1 MLFAFLTFCL
11 VVVVVLGSYWALV
24 LRQEQAEESKVRR
37 RLRSAAAGLKASVVS
52 VSREREKLSD
62 IPLLDAALAR
72 SRTLADRAQDLVDR
86 SGMKVTVGAVFL
98 AAACLAALGFEGS
111 LLLGTG
117 WLVAPIVGAGL
128 GGLPFLFLRYKA
140 RKRSE
145 RFEELF
151 PEAIGLMVRALRAG
165 HAFTTGVAMAAE
177 EMADPVGPELKKL
190 YEQQNY
196 GMPVED
202 ALRDLA
208 VRVPLLDVRFFV
220 TAVLTQRQ
228 SGGNLAEI
236 LENLIAVI
244 RDRFKVKRQVRVVT
258 AHARITGFVLMLLPI
273 ACAIIM
279 LVIAP
284 DHMRVLWTD
293 PMGIRMLYAGIILQ
307 ILGVIAIRRIVR
319 IEY

>member
-1 MLFAFLTFCL
+1 
-11 VVVVVLGSYWALV
+11 
-24 LRQEQAEESKVRR
+24 
-37 RLRSAAAGLKASVVS
+37 VVS

-62 IPLLDAALAR
+62 IPALDAALER
-72 SRTLADRAQDLVDR
+72 SRTIAGRVQDLVDR
-86 SGMKVTVGAVFL
+86 SGVRVTVGAVFL
-98 AAACLAALGFEGS
+98 AAACAVALGFEGS
-111 LLLGTG
+111 LLLGAG
-117 WLVAPIVGAGL
+117 WLVALLIGAGL
-128 GGLPFLFLRYKA
+128 GSAPFVYLSYKA

-151 PEAIGLMVRALRAG
+151 PEAIGLIVRALRAG
-165 HAFTTGVAMAAE
+165 HAFTTGIAMAAE
-177 EMADPVGPELKKL
+177 EMADPVGPELKSL

-196 GMPVED
+196 GMPLED
-202 ALRDLA
+202 ALKDFAL
-208 VRVPLLDVRFFV
+208 RVPLLDVRFFV

-236 LENLIAVI
+236 LENLIAVV

-258 AHARITGFVLMLLPI
+258 AHARITGFVLMVLPL
-273 ACAIIM
+273 ACAVIM

-293 PMGIRMLYAGIILQ
+293 PLGVRMLYGGVILQ
-307 ILGVIAIRRIVR
+307 IVGVIAIRRIVR